1 MSIEK
6 NKICVICGQHFSAS
20 EGLFLR
26 DLNDRLK
33 QQIMAETD
41 FAKNS
46 SFICLKDLQHVRI
59 KNMQAV
65 IDQDLDVDQRMN
77 SELQKELSKDTYVI
91 RNLNETVNGQLTRGQ
106 KMADAVAKFGGSW
119 GFIITFCIV
128 LVVWMTVNVVHLF
141 GINFDPYPFI
151 LLNLFLSCVAAIQAP
166 IIMMS
171 QNRSA
176 QRDRFDAE
184 NDYRTNTKSEME
196 IRILHKKID
205 QMNEVQWPH
214 ILDIEKLQ
222 IEVMGEIKNE
232 IQTLRTEQERLKEG
246 SRNTRHPSRNRGHN
260 RDRY

>member
-1 MSIEK
+1 MSVEK
-6 NKICVICGQHFSAS
+6 NKVCVICGKHFSSS

-33 QQIMAETD
+33 EKILNQAD
-41 FAKNS
+41 FARPS
-46 SFICLKDLQHVRI
+46 SFICLKDLQQIRLQS
-59 KNMQAV
+59 MQS
-65 IDQDLDVDQRMN
+65 IIEQDLDYDQRVN

-91 RNLNETVNGQLTRGQ
+91 RNLNETVSGQLTRGQ

-119 GFIITFCIV
+119 GFIITFTIV
-128 LVVWMTVNVVHLF
+128 LVIWMSVNVFHLF
-141 GINFDPYPFI
+141 GMNFDPYPFI

-171 QNRSA
+171 QNRQA

-196 IRILHKKID
+196 IRILHKKVD

-214 ILDIEKLQ
+214 ILDIQKMQL
-222 IEVMGEIKNE
+222 EVMSEIENE
-232 IQTLRTEQERLKEG
+232 IQTLRIEQEKQKSR
-246 SRNTRHPSRNRGHN
+246 SRNTRHRTR
-260 RDRY
+260 RY

>member
-6 NKICVICGQHFSAS
+6 NQTCIICGKHFNSS

-26 DLNDRLK
+26 DLNDGLK
-33 QQIMAETD
+33 QQIFSEVS

-46 SFICLKDLQHVRI
+46 SFICLKDLQHVRLA
-59 KNMQAV
+59 NMQSI
-65 IDQDLDVDQRMN
+65 IDQDLEADQRMN
-77 SELQKELSKDTYVI
+77 AELQKELSKDNYVI
-91 RNLNETVNGQLTRGQ
+91 RNLNDTVNGQLTRGQ

-119 GFIITFCIV
+119 GFIITFTVV
-128 LVVWMTVNVVHLF
+128 LVVWMTINVVHLF
-141 GINFDPYPFI
+141 GIHFDPYPFI

-171 QNRSA
+171 QNRQA
-176 QRDRFDAE
+176 DRDRFDAE

-214 ILDIEKLQ
+214 ILDIEKMQ
-222 IEVMGEIKNE
+222 IEVMSEIENE
-232 IQTLRTEQERLKEG
+232 IQTLRLEQEKNQAR
-246 SRNTRHPSRNRGHN
+246 SRNTRHPSRNI
-260 RDRY
+260 RDRFK